1 MIYQYCVVR
10 PCNLNIPLTADYLE
24 PLVCKATDPDYE
36 KCFLT
41 GFAKMQPVLLKGIPE
56 VNLPPMDP
64 FVLPIM
70 VINRTSS
77 NDVVKINATV
87 RNIRVEGARNLQVN
101 ALKSVLHNFFKIF
114 ATF

>member
-1 MIYQYCVVR
+1 M
-10 PCNLNIPLTADYLE
+10 
-24 PLVCKATDPDYE
+24 CKATDPEYE
-36 KCFLT
+36 KCFLA
-41 GFAKMQPVLLKGIPE
+41 GFAKMHPYLLKGIPE

-77 NDVVKINATV
+77 NDLVKINATV

-101 ALKSVLHNFFKIF
+101 ALK
-114 ATF
+114 